1 MAPGPAGL
9 DATTAPANIQQV
21 SSSRFFLL
29 LFLFFLTIGLL
40 ILPLR
45 HSHVGD
51 MNGSALS
58 GSLHALAKMQAKWH
72 LIGDDAK
79 FKSDLFAQVEETIH
93 EMDAFTVT
101 NMIW

>member
-1 MAPGPAGL
+1 
-9 DATTAPANIQQV
+9 
-21 SSSRFFLL
+21 
-29 LFLFFLTIGLL
+29 
-40 ILPLR
+40 
-45 HSHVGD
+45 